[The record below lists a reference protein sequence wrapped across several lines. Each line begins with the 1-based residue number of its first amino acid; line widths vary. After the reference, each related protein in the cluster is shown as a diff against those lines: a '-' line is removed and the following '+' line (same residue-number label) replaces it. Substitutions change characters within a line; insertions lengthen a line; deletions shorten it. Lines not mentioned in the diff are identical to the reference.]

1 MVTPSKPQTAF
12 VTGATGFTGREVV
25 RQLRERGLRTIA
37 HLRPGSGSARRWADI
52 FRTWGAEV
60 VEIPWEPEPMRA
72 AIAEARPDLV
82 FALIGT
88 TRAQAKQEALA
99 ANDIYDAVDFRLSA
113 LLVDAVVAA
122 GLRARFVYLS
132 SMGANAA
139 SRNDYLAARGRAE
152 EAIER
157 SGLPF
162 TIARPSVISG
172 EGRDTPRP
180 LEHAMSVAMNAI
192 LGVARRFGA
201 RRLHDRYRSID
212 NVALG
217 RALTSAALDPA
228 SSAKVL
234 LGEDLQRLAA
244 AAD

>member
-1 MVTPSKPQTAF
+1 MEPPPKPRTAF

-37 HLRPGSGSARRWADI
+37 HIRPRSGSAQRWADT
-52 FRTWGAEV
+52 FREWGAEV

-72 AIAEARPDLV
+72 ALEAARPDLV

-88 TRAQAKQEALA
+88 TRAQAREEALA
-99 ANDIYDAVDFRLSA
+99 ADDIYDAVDFRLNA

-122 GLRARFVYLS
+122 GSRARFVYLS
-132 SMGANAA
+132 SLGANAA
-139 SRNDYLAARGRAE
+139 SRNDYLAARGRTE

-172 EGRDTPRP
+172 EGRDRPRP
-180 LEHAMSVAMNAI
+180 LEHAASVATNAI
-192 LGVARRFGA
+192 LGVARRLGA
-201 RRLHDRYRSID
+201 RRLYDRYRSID

-244 AAD
+244 PAG